1 MWILV
6 VLLKRNDPFKDYSH
20 IGNKYWGCYV
30 YGFSVWNIHH
40 VWWKQKNR
48 WWLWFLL
55 IEYSVN
61 TQPSVPI
68 WSYVELNMFAMSANV
83 DPSSHAAMLR
93 WLFLLLINRAILGYT
108 LYQTLAGHHQGRTQ
122 GAPAPL
128 PSKPASKFNLTSN
141 YLTQKLKQN
150 KQTNKQ
156 INKKILANSILRN
169 NIILCFSF
177 FFWPL
182 LADNY
187 ILMY

>member
-1 MWILV
+1 
-6 VLLKRNDPFKDYSH
+6 
-20 IGNKYWGCYV
+20 
-30 YGFSVWNIHH
+30 
-40 VWWKQKNR
+40 
-48 WWLWFLL
+48 
-55 IEYSVN
+55 
-61 TQPSVPI
+61 
-68 WSYVELNMFAMSANV
+68 MFAMSANV

-128 PSKPASKFNLTSN
+128 PSKPTSKFNLTSN

-150 KQTNKQ
+150 KTKQTNKH
-156 INKKILANSILRN
+156 KKNLSQF
-169 NIILCFSF
+169 NIKKQYYFVCFFF

>member
-83 DPSSHAAMLR
+83 DLSSHAAMLR
-93 WLFLLLINRAILGYT
+93 WLFLLLINWAILGWHSLSYHCGKYLDT
-108 LYQTLAGHHQGRTQ
+108 PRVQRNSAPSSHIHGGPHHEFNERT
-122 GAPAPL
+122 PL
-128 PSKPASKFNLTSN
+128 
-141 YLTQKLKQN
+141 
-150 KQTNKQ
+150 
-156 INKKILANSILRN
+156 
-169 NIILCFSF
+169 
-177 FFWPL
+177 
-182 LADNY
+182 
-187 ILMY
+187 

>member
-1 MWILV
+1 MNLMSGPHYKCERREHHSLYSESTLRITLP
-6 VLLKRNDPFKDYSH
+6 LPTTKD
-20 IGNKYWGCYV
+20 GPKG
-30 YGFSVWNIHH
+30 
-40 VWWKQKNR
+40 
-48 WWLWFLL
+48 
-55 IEYSVN
+55 
-61 TQPSVPI
+61 P
-68 WSYVELNMFAMSANV
+68 
-83 DPSSHAAMLR
+83 
-93 WLFLLLINRAILGYT
+93 
-108 LYQTLAGHHQGRTQ
+108 
-122 GAPAPL
+122 PAPL